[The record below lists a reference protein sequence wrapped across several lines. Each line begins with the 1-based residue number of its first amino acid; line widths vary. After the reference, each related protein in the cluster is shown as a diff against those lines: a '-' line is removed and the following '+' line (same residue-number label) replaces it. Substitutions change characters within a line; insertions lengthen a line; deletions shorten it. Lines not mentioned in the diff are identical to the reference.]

1 MKEKNEGR
9 LFDDHLFSVQQN
21 PGRGGGRQN
30 KKTENEGSEKRAK
43 RKNCKKGKGKGE
55 HPRTKQTRIDW
66 GRLNF
71 QCSRRRSP
79 EDKPSRN
86 TRSGCKSRRAPGL
99 VILRYGGSPAKILYW
114 VGQLSLVRGWRVNT
128 GRRPDL
134 REDYDPTALHSAVF
148 SSHSV
153 LSFWSTE
160 EIGWMDNLG
169 NAYWTISAQFA
180 FCVTCSTSAD
190 GFITGSIVASG
201 KVVGS

>member
-1 MKEKNEGR
+1 MRVPKRGQKGKIAKKEK
-9 LFDDHLFSVQQN
+9 V
-21 PGRGGGRQN
+21 RGNTQEPN
-30 KKTENEGSEKRAK
+30 KREF
-43 RKNCKKGKGKGE
+43 
-55 HPRTKQTRIDW
+55 DW

-134 REDYDPTALHSAVF
+134 REDYDLTALHSAVF

-153 LSFWSTE
+153 LSFWPTE

-169 NAYWTISAQFA
+169 DAYWTISAQFA